1 MKEGRRGIIIIG
13 AGVSGCSIARFLG
26 RYQAD
31 VLVIDKEEDVC
42 CGTSKANSAIVHA
55 GFDAEPGST
64 MARLNVLG
72 NRMMPELAKELDFDF
87 QQCGSLVVC
96 LQEEDRPAL
105 QALYERGISNGVEG
119 LRIVEQDE
127 LRQMEPNISKEAVA
141 ALYAPTGGIVCPF
154 GLTIALAENAAAN
167 GVEFRFDTKVQKIEK
182 IEEAEDPLGGWR
194 LETSKGIL
202 EADLV
207 INAAGVYAD
216 MIHNQI
222 CEDKL
227 TIVPR
232 RGSYL
237 LLDTTAGHHV
247 SHTIFQLPGKYGKGV
262 LVTPTVHGNLLIGPT
277 ANDIDDKDDVST
289 TAAELAEVAEKSG
302 RAVANLPLRQVITS
316 FSGLRA
322 HELRHDFIIQES
334 RPGFIDCAGIESPG
348 LTAAPAIGE
357 TVAKMAADIL
367 HLQEKPDFL
376 ATRQGMTRTTH
387 LPAEEFQK
395 LIEKDPAY
403 GVMVCRCRSVTEGE
417 IVEAIH
423 RVPGARSLD
432 GIKRRTE
439 AEMGRCQA
447 GFCSPKIME
456 ILARE
461 LRIPQEQVTKSGTGS
476 EYIVGI
482 NKDQL

>member
-1 MKEGRRGIIIIG
+1 MKKDRRGVIIIG
-13 AGVSGCSIARFLG
+13 AGVSGCSIARFLS

-31 VLVIDKEEDVC
+31 ILVIDKEEDVC

-55 GFDAEPGST
+55 GFDAEPGSC
-64 MARLNVLG
+64 MARLNVQG
-72 NRMMPELAKELDFDF
+72 NRMMPELAKELDFEF

-105 QALYERGISNGVEG
+105 QALYERGIANGVEG

-154 GLTIALAENAAAN
+154 GLTIAMAENAAAN
-167 GVEFRFDTKVQKIEK
+167 GAEFQFDTKVQKVEQLG
-182 IEEAEDPLGGWR
+182 AESGGGWR
-194 LETSKGIL
+194 LETSKGVL

-216 MIHNQI
+216 ELHNQV

-237 LLDTTAGHHV
+237 LLDTTAGNHV

-277 ANDIDDKDDVST
+277 ANDIEDKDDVST
-289 TAAELAEVAEKSG
+289 TAAELKEVAEKSG
-302 RAVANLPLRQVITS
+302 RAVDNLPLRQTITS

-322 HELRHDFIIQES
+322 HELGHDFIIQES

-348 LTAAPAIGE
+348 LTAGPAIGE

-367 HLQEKPDFL
+367 GLKEKPDYQK
-376 ATRQGMTRTTH
+376 TRKGIQKTH
-387 LPAEEFQK
+387 LLPRDELQK

-432 GIKRRTE
+432 GIKRRTS

-461 LRIPQEQVTKSGTGS
+461 LQIPQEQVTKSGAGS
-476 EYIVGI
+476 EFIVGI

>member
-1 MKEGRRGIIIIG
+1 MKKDRRGVVIIG
-13 AGVSGCSIARFLG
+13 AGVSGCSIARFLS

-31 VLVIDKEEDVC
+31 ILVIDKEEDVC

-72 NRMMPELAKELDFDF
+72 NRMMPELSRELDFEF
-87 QQCGSLVVC
+87 RQCGSLVVC
-96 LQEEDRPAL
+96 LQDEDRPAL

-154 GLTIALAENAAAN
+154 GLTIAMAENAAAN

-182 IEEAEDPLGGWR
+182 IEEDEDSQGGWR
-194 LETSKGIL
+194 LVTSTGVL

-216 MIHNQI
+216 ELHNQI

-237 LLDTTAGHHV
+237 LLDTTAGNHV

-277 ANDIDDKDDVST
+277 AGDIDDKDDVST

-302 RAVANLPLRQVITS
+302 RAVENLPLRQTITS

-322 HELRHDFIIQES
+322 HELGHDFIIQET

-357 TVAKMAADIL
+357 MVAKMAADSL
-367 HLQEKPDFL
+367 HLQEKPDFQRM
-376 ATRQGMTRTTH
+376 RQGIERTRY
-387 LPAEEFQK
+387 LSGEKFQE
-395 LIEKDPAY
+395 LIAKNPTY
-403 GVMVCRCRSVTEGE
+403 GVMVCRCCSVTEGE
-417 IVEAIH
+417 IIEAIH
-423 RVPGARSLD
+423 RIPGARSLD
-432 GIKRRTE
+432 GIKRRTG

-461 LRIPQEQVTKSGTGS
+461 LGISQEQVTKSGAGS
-476 EYIVGI
+476 EFIVGI